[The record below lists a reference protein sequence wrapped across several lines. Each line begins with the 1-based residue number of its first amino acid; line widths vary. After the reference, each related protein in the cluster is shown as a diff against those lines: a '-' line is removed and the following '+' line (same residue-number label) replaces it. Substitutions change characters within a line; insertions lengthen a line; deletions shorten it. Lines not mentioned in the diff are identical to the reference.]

1 MLIEIRYY
9 GFFSSLTSKM
19 FEKTEIKEGAT
30 MAELVDKLTNRFG
43 YKFNKLCFIRP
54 LYSNKDYLNI
64 CINTLDLNMSKKFPD
79 GIKTELK
86 DGDIVSFGAI
96 GGAA

>member
-9 GFFSSLTSKM
+9 GFFSSLTRKM
-19 FEKTEIKEGAT
+19 FEKTEIKEGT
-30 MAELVDKLTNRFG
+30 TVTELVESLTNHFG

-54 LYSNKDYLNI
+54 LYSDKDYINI
-64 CINTLDLNMSKKFPD
+64 CLNTLDLNINKKFPE
-79 GIKTELK
+79 GINTELK
-86 DGDIVSFGAI
+86 KGDVVSFGAI